1 NIDPQAIERAITE
14 HTKAIVVVHYAGVG
28 CDMDTVLTIANNHNL
43 WGIEDAAQGLMSTYK
58 GESLGTIGHLGTI
71 SFHDTKNYTCG
82 EGGAL
87 LINDASLIERAEM
100 IQE

>member
-1 NIDPQAIERAITE
+1 
-14 HTKAIVVVHYAGVG
+14 
-28 CDMDTVLTIANNHNL
+28 
-43 WGIEDAAQGLMSTYK
+43 K
-58 GESLGTIGHLGTI
+58 GASLGTIGHLGTI

-100 IQE
+100 IQEKGTNRSRFIRGEIDKYTWRDVGSSYLLSELNAAYLSVQFQHANEINQNRR